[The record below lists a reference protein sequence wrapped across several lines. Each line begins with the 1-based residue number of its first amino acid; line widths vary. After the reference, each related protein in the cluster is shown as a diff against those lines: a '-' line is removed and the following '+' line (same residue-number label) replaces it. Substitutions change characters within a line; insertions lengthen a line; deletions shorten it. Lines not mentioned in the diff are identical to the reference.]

1 MQFHPLLFVLIGCVG
16 VIGGRLLLGRW
27 FNHLS
32 LYSFIWGL
40 GLALF
45 EMKLIDYRPLTAE
58 TWLIVGYAWIA
69 FAAGAVTVIL
79 ARKAVAAWPDASPT
93 PELPPDITRE
103 KKLLALFIIVLSII
117 GLFAVLQHWSVLLN
131 RFGGVSGVL
140 TSGYKIY
147 RMRNANQ
154 IPGLVP
160 YLDAFSLTA
169 TFLAGVYSAR
179 TGRIGL
185 LTLFPLLSVVLEDI
199 GLVGRAKMLN
209 AGILFSSGYFLTKLK
224 AIPRKN
230 WRPAKKFRRF
240 LVLSSV
246 ALLFL
251 VAAEFVRAS
260 RGAFESFY
268 GTSRE
273 LSRFERSAVITPSL
287 YMYLSSHVGVLNAYW
302 EAGGENP
309 PFPGSN
315 TFAPLFRILSRF
327 EIADDVPYYQKFYNT
342 PLSTNTGTYL
352 REIHAD
358 FGLGGIIVF
367 PYLLGFFCTFLWCRI
382 KQFSRLTTVAVLAH
396 FYVIVAF
403 SYLYQVTRLGYFFVS
418 LCVAAAVSYFID
430 QSPRVKAME
439 KS

>member
-1 MQFHPLLFVLIGCVG
+1 MTVSPLLLASIGLG
-16 VIGGRLLLGRW
+16 GILLGRLAFDRW
-27 FNHLS
+27 FNHFS
-32 LYSFIWGL
+32 LYSLIWGV

-45 EMKLIDYRPLTAE
+45 EMKLIDYRSLTVE
-58 TWLIVGYAWIA
+58 TWIIVGYAWLA
-69 FAAGAVTVIL
+69 FAVGSVTVIL
-79 ARKAVAAWPDASPT
+79 AKTAVGAWPEPGPAM
-93 PELPPDITRE
+93 ELTRNVARE
-103 KKLLALFIIVLSII
+103 KKLLVFFIIVLSSI
-117 GLFAVLQHWSVLLN
+117 GLCAVSQHWSVLLN

-140 TSGYKIY
+140 MSGYKIY

-154 IPGLVP
+154 IPGLIP

-179 TGRIGL
+179 TRKIGL
-185 LTLFPLLSVVLEDI
+185 LALFPLLSVVLEDI

-209 AGILFSSGYFLTKLK
+209 AGILFGSGYFLTKLK
-224 AIPRKN
+224 TVNLKN
-230 WRPAKKFRRF
+230 WRPINKFRRLF
-240 LVLSSV
+240 VLSSV

-251 VAAEFVRAS
+251 IAAEFVRTS

-268 GTSRE
+268 GTSRQ
-273 LSRFERSAVITPSL
+273 LSKFERSAIITPSL

-309 PFPGSN
+309 FPGSN
-315 TFAPLFRILSRF
+315 TFAPVFRILSRF

-342 PLSTNTGTYL
+342 PINTNTGTYL

-358 FGLGGIIVF
+358 FGLGGIIIG
-367 PYLLGFFCTFLWCRI
+367 PYLLGFFCTFLWCKI
-382 KQFSRLTTVAVLAH
+382 KRFSRLTAIAVLTH

-403 SYLYQVTRLGYFFVS
+403 SFLYQVTRLGYWFVS
-418 LCVAAAVSYFID
+418 FFAAVIVSYFID
-430 QSPRVKAME
+430 HCCQVKATE